1 MSAERIES
9 GAPVLLTPEETAAL
23 LRVSPRWV
31 YRHWKTL
38 PFARKIAPKVL
49 RFDRAGLDRWI
60 ASKRP

>member
-1 MSAERIES
+1 MSDPEI
-9 GAPVLLTPEETAAL
+9 GLPTLLTPDECARE

-49 RFDRAGLDRWI
+49 RFDRAGLERWI
-60 ASKRP
+60 GTKKP